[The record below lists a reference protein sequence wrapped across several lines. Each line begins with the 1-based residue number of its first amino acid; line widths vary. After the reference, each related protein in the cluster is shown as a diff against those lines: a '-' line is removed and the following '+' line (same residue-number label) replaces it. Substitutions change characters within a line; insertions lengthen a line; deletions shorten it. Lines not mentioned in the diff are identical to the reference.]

1 MRSLRGRL
9 TLGVALVVATVLL
22 AAGAVAS
29 HYVDS
34 SERSALDD
42 RLERSAELSRPTALA
57 AVNDELP
64 QNDKR
69 LDAVLSATATS
80 LRLSLGGT
88 VLLDTGAPPPE
99 HPRLKRGLQTFT
111 SHGQRYRAYVTTLHD
126 KGLGGLARL
135 EIVTS
140 LASLE
145 DRQAALDRRL
155 LALGLLA
162 LAAAST
168 GVWLTA
174 DLVLRPLR
182 RLRNV
187 ASSIAEDEDLDRR
200 VPPGGPTELHSLAAS
215 FNAMLARLG
224 RSAADRTR
232 ALAATRRFAADA
244 GHELRTP
251 LTSVQ
256 ATLSTLERHLDLPPE
271 RRAEMIGDALAE
283 QRRLVELLDGLQALA
298 RGDAGPLELT
308 EVDLAEV
315 VDAAAAA
322 AVERHPGARPQCSA
336 ARRARRDRR
345 LGARPAAAGR
355 QPRRERGPPRPPP
368 RPGPRHARRRAT
380 GRGRGR
386 PADRRRRRPRHRRRR
401 PRADLRALRAP
412 GIDQRRGLGPG
423 PRPRRAAGPPP
434 RRADRRRRVAAGRR
448 ALQRALRGAPGAT
461 VLVAVSASTIRR
473 PLGRVAQWE
482 SARFT
487 RERSQVR
494 NPPRPLC
501 DDDRGLV
508 AAQRLHVTDALLAPE
523 QVTPLPAAAHDMV

>member
-1 MRSLRGRL
+1 MVASRSASRSSSPRSCWRRAPSPRTTSTPPSARRSTIASSDRPSSRGRP
-9 TLGVALVVATVLL
+9 
-22 AAGAVAS
+22 
-29 HYVDS
+29 
-34 SERSALDD
+34 RW
-42 RLERSAELSRPTALA
+42 RPSTTSC
-57 AVNDELP
+57 P
-64 QNDKR
+64 PNDKR
-69 LDAVLSATATS
+69 LDAVLSATGTS
-80 LRLSLGGT
+80 LRLSLGGA

-145 DRQAALDRRL
+145 HRQAALDRRL
-155 LALGLLA
+155 LALGLVA
-162 LAAAST
+162 LLVACA
-168 GVWLTA
+168 GVWLAA

-182 RLRNV
+182 RLRTV
-187 ASSIAEDEDLDRR
+187 ASSVAEDEDLDRR
-200 VPPGGPTELHSLAAS
+200 VPPGGPTELRSLAAS

-271 RRAEMIGDALAE
+271 RRAEMLGDALAE

-298 RGDAGPLELT
+298 RGDAGPLEFT

-322 AVERHPGARPQCSA
+322 AAERHPGLDLSAELPDAPVAIEGWEPGTAA
-336 ARRARRDRR
+336 AR
-345 LGARPAAAGR
+345 R
-355 QPRRERGPPRPPP
+355 QPRRERRPPRPPA
-368 RPGPRHARRRAT
+368 RPDPRHARRRARR
-380 GRGRGR
+380 RGRGR
-386 PADRRRRRPRHRRRR
+386 AVLTVDDDGPGIADADRERIF
-401 PRADLRALRAP
+401 AP
-412 GIDQRRGLGPG
+412 FARLESTNGEGSGLGLALVA
-423 PRPRRAAGPPP
+423 AAGPPP

-448 ALQRALRGAPGAT
+448 ALQRALRGAPGASAH
-461 VLVAVSASTIRR
+461 VDKREGPACAGPSSPADVARR
-473 PLGRVAQWE
+473 
-482 SARFT
+482 
-487 RERSQVR
+487 
-494 NPPRPLC
+494 
-501 DDDRGLV
+501 
-508 AAQRLHVTDALLAPE
+508 
-523 QVTPLPAAAHDMV
+523 